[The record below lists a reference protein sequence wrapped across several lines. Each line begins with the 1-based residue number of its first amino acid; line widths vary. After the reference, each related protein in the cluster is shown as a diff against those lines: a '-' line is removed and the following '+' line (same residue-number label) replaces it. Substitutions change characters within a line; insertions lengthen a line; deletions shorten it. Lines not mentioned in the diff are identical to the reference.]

1 MPTFLGIQYEPV
13 PNLDAGSCPVMTG
26 MDNPDSIIRV
36 AVESASNYTALLNAV
51 TDNLSFFGVEARD
64 VEPPYTM
71 GEIQSAVG
79 EYEIYIQSWNAYWAD
94 IGSMMY
100 YTLNNPDIPRNWIG
114 SVLTNQEDFNDP
126 APDGSC
132 GMWLNLIEQEMKPY
146 WELYMGQLSQ
156 AQNQFSWVVEAIEQR
171 QQDVL
176 SAIEL
181 NTIMQQA
188 YQQNLEI
195 VAENEASERAIQQS
209 RFFHNVSQFSIVGA
223 AVVLGADQLKLLK

>member
-1 MPTFLGIQYEPV
+1 MPTFLGIQYEPI
-13 PNLDAGSCPVMTG
+13 PDLDAGSCPVMKG
-26 MDNPDSIIRV
+26 MDNADSVIRV

-51 TDNLSFFGVEARD
+51 TDNLSFFGIEGRD
-64 VEPPYTM
+64 MEPPYTM

-94 IGSMMY
+94 IGTMMY
-100 YTLNNPDIPRNWIG
+100 FVLNNEDIPKTWFG
-114 SVLTNQEDFNDP
+114 SNFTSNLFFNDP

-132 GMWLNLIEQEMKPY
+132 GMWRNQVEQEMKPY

-156 AQNQFSWVVEAIEQR
+156 AQNQFSWVVDAIEQR
-171 QQDVL
+171 QQDIL
-176 SAIEL
+176 SAIQL
-181 NTIMQQA
+181 NIIMQEA
-188 YQQNLEI
+188 YQENLEI

-209 RFFHNVSQFSIVGA
+209 RFLHNVSQFSIVGA